1 MKLTESFTDAENGQL
16 SRSQP
21 GFREPRSAEKVHR
34 TSEWARDERRR
45 NGIGSQAE
53 YEFGRIPIFPV
64 SHGSFRSIPEC
75 TTPADMVER
84 EVDQMARDVMQI
96 PDGLSRQRGKQEVDG
111 LTTASLY
118 TLGEGAFA
126 VSAGKNISD
135 VLWGQ

>member
-1 MKLTESFTDAENGQL
+1 MRRTDNYRGHNPVSAGHAVPRRSTARASGRAMSAGGMES
-16 SRSQP
+16 S
-21 GFREPRSAEKVHR
+21 H
-34 TSEWARDERRR
+34 
-45 NGIGSQAE
+45 GIGSQAE